1 MSEGG
6 KNLKKLHLFTLYI
19 LCVLSV
25 SLPHSLHYK
34 KHNRMLICLSE
45 DFRNISSLLLQEH
58 LEVFHISSVEP
69 YHAIFT
75 FPF

>member
-1 MSEGG
+1 MSESD
-6 KNLKKLHLFTLYI
+6 KNLKKFTYLPF
-19 LCVLSV
+19 LSCHRAISV
-25 SLPHSLHYK
+25 
-34 KHNRMLICLSE
+34 

-69 YHAIFT
+69 LHAILT